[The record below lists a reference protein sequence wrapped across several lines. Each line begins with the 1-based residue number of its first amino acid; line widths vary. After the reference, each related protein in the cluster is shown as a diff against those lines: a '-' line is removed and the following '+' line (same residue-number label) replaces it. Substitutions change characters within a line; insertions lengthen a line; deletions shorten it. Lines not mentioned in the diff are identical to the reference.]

1 MIREPHTMEGHF
13 NIYILDHE
21 DDCTGY
27 GKHDRVMAC
36 CPEGSE
42 LYCRV
47 DHKWNLG
54 TPTPAQVL
62 KAAKKRYQRGKWTLD
77 RMEKSP
83 DGKTT
88 DYFFK
93 QTQPNAKEA

>member
-1 MIREPHTMEGHF
+1 MTNTMEGHF
-13 NIYILDHE
+13 NVYVRDHE

-36 CPEGSE
+36 CPSGGE

-54 TPTPAQVL
+54 TPTPAQIL
-62 KAAKKRYQRGKWTLD
+62 KAAKKRNGGYQRGKWVLD
-77 RMEKSP
+77 RVEHYDHGQS
-83 DGKTT
+83 T
-88 DYFFK
+88 DYYFK
-93 QTQPNAKEA
+93 QGV